1 MRFAVLLKTMS
12 PTFRFSQLF
21 CGNLP
26 TIDTEKMQNYLDQL
40 NDVQRAA
47 VQATQG
53 PCLIVAGAG
62 SGKTRVLTYRI
73 AHLLANGVKPW
84 NILALTFTNK
94 AAREMQSRIESLVA
108 GSDAQS
114 LVMGTFHSIFSHI
127 LRMESACLG
136 FPSSYTIYD
145 TTDSKSLIKS
155 IIKEMRLD
163 DKVYKPNHIANRIS
177 MAKNN
182 LVTPDTYKASSEL
195 MATDNANRMPLI
207 ATIYERYVA
216 RCRQA
221 SAMDFDDLLLN
232 TNILFRDNPAVL
244 DKYQQRF
251 KYILVDEY
259 QDTNYAQYL
268 IIKKLAQQH
277 QNICVVGDDAQ
288 SIYSFRGAKI
298 ENILNFR
305 NDYPQCRLFKLEQN
319 YRSTQN
325 IVSAANSLI
334 KKNEHQIPKDVFSE
348 KDEGDPVRV
357 MAAMTDIE
365 ESYNVVGD
373 IFAKIANKH
382 CHYSDFAILYRTNAQ
397 SRTFEEALR
406 KRNFPYKI
414 YGGQSFYQ
422 RKEVKDAIAYMR
434 LIVNNNDDEAL
445 RRVINYPARGIGE
458 TTVDKISATANA
470 NNCSMWTV
478 ATNPELL
485 AVAGL
490 NRGTVAKVAGF
501 TELIGKFIPMLDKVD
516 AYDMAREIIDTVGIK
531 NEYQNSDD
539 PDDQS
544 RLENIE
550 ELLRGISD
558 YVAANYKEGESPRL
572 VGFLENVALI
582 TDQDNRKTES
592 MDSIT
597 LMTIHSAKGLE
608 FPYVYIVGVEE
619 GLFPSS
625 MSVYS
630 QHELEEERR
639 LFYVALTRAMQQ
651 VTVSYCRSRAKYG
664 GAREQVTP
672 SRFIK
677 DIDPQYMTVV
687 SGAVGGAQRATFGSS
702 SFVSSSF
709 GQTKIPT
716 GASFAAQR
724 RLQQLRGQSSQP
736 SGIQPSP
743 IDSIRPGVT
752 VLHQQFGQG
761 KVLRMDDNADSRA
774 AIIFFPKAGEKK
786 LLLKFA
792 KLQVVD

>member
-1 MRFAVLLKTMS
+1 
-12 PTFRFSQLF
+12 
-21 CGNLP
+21 
-26 TIDTEKMQNYLDQL
+26 MQNYLDQL

-53 PCLIVAGAG
+53 PSLIVAGAG

-73 AHLLANGVKPW
+73 AHLLATGVKPW

-94 AAREMQSRIESLVA
+94 AAREMQKRIAQLVGEQEA
-108 GSDAQS
+108 SK
-114 LVMGTFHSIFSHI
+114 LTMGTFHSIFSHI
-127 LRMESACLG
+127 LRVEHERLGYPSA
-136 FPSSYTIYD
+136 YTIYD
-145 TTDSKSLIKS
+145 TADSKSLIKS
-155 IIKEMRLD
+155 IVKELRLD
-163 DKVYKPNHIANRIS
+163 DKVYKINHIMSRIS

-182 LVTPDTYKASSEL
+182 LVTAANYRASAEL
-195 MATDNANRMPLI
+195 AATDTANRMPLI
-207 ATIYERYVA
+207 GTIFERYEA

-232 TNILFRDNPAVL
+232 TNILFRDNPDVL
-244 DKYQQRF
+244 DKYQQIF
-251 KYILVDEY
+251 KYVLVDEY

-348 KDEGDPVRV
+348 KDEGEPIRV

-373 IFAKIANKH
+373 IFAKIATEH
-382 CHYSDFAILYRTNAQ
+382 CHYNDFAILYRTNAQ

-434 LIVNNNDDEAL
+434 LTVNHNDDEAL
-445 RRVINYPARGIGE
+445 RRIINYPARGIGE
-458 TTVDKISATANA
+458 TTIDKISAAA
-470 NNCSMWTV
+470 GSAQCSMWE
-478 ATNPELL
+478 AIAQQELMTE
-485 AVAGL
+485 AGL
-490 NRGTVAKVAGF
+490 NRGTLAKVAAF
-501 TELIGKFIPMLDKVD
+501 VELIESFTAQMEKLNASDL
-516 AYDMAREIIDTVGIK
+516 AREIIDKVGIK
-531 NEYQNSDD
+531 NEYQGSDD
-539 PDDQS
+539 VEDRS

-550 ELLRGISD
+550 ELMRGIDD
-558 YVAANYKEGESPRL
+558 YVAANFTEEHMPLLS
-572 VGFLENVALI
+572 GFLENVALI
-582 TDQDNRKTES
+582 TDQDNKKTES
-592 MDSIT
+592 IDSIT

-608 FPYVYIVGVEE
+608 FPYVYVVGMEE

-630 QHELEEERR
+630 QSGLEEERR
-639 LFYVALTRAMQQ
+639 LFYVALTRAMNQA
-651 VTVSYCRSRAKYG
+651 TLSYCLSRSKYG
-664 GAREQVTP
+664 SREQTVA
-672 SRFIK
+672 SRFIN
-677 DIDPQYMTVV
+677 DIDPQYLSKMRGNMG
-687 SGAVGGAQRATFGSS
+687 SAARPTFSS
-702 SFVSSSF
+702 SVF
-709 GQTKIPT
+709 GQSKAPAGT
-716 GASFAAQR
+716 AFAAQR
-724 RLQQLRGQSSQP
+724 RLQQLRQQPSQP

-743 IDSIRPGVT
+743 IESIRPGVT
-752 VLHQQFGQG
+752 VMHQQFGQG
-761 KVLRMDDNADSRA
+761 KVLRMDGVADSRS
-774 AIIFFPKAGEKK
+774 AIIFFPKFGEKK

-792 KLQVVD
+792 KLQVLE

>member
-1 MRFAVLLKTMS
+1 M

-26 TIDTEKMQNYLDQL
+26 TIETEEMQNYLDQL

-47 VQATQG
+47 VQAMQG

-94 AAREMQSRIESLVA
+94 AAREMQNRIDNLV
-108 GSDAQS
+108 GRSDAQS
-114 LVMGTFHSIFSHI
+114 IVMGTFHSIFSHI

-163 DKVYKPNHIANRIS
+163 DKVYKPNHVANRIS

-182 LVTPDTYKASSEL
+182 LVTADAYKASGEL
-195 MATDNANRMPLI
+195 MAADNANRMPLI

-348 KDEGDPVRV
+348 KDEGAPVRV
-357 MAAMTDIE
+357 MSAMTDIE

-373 IFAKIANKH
+373 IFAKIANNH

-445 RRVINYPARGIGE
+445 KRIINYPARGIGDA
-458 TTVDKISATANA
+458 TVEKVSSVAGVNS
-470 NNCSMWTV
+470 CSIWAV
-478 ATNPELL
+478 ITNPDLL
-485 AVAGL
+485 VMAGL
-490 NRGTVAKVAGF
+490 NRGTLAKIAGF
-501 TELIGKFIPMLDKVD
+501 VDLIGKFIPQLEQVD
-516 AYDMAREIIDTVGIK
+516 AYDLAREIIDSVGIK
-531 NEYQNSDD
+531 NEFQNSDD
-539 PDDQS
+539 PEDQS

-572 VGFLENVALI
+572 SGFLENVALI

-619 GLFPSS
+619 GLFPSA

-630 QHELEEERR
+630 QQELEEERR
-639 LFYVALTRAMQQ
+639 LFYVALTRAMQE
-651 VTVSYCRSRAKYG
+651 VTVSYSRSRAKYG
-664 GAREQVTP
+664 GAREQTVP

-677 DIDPQYMTVV
+677 DIDPQYMSVV
-687 SGAVGGAQRATFGSS
+687 AGVVGGAQRATFGSS
-702 SFVSSSF
+702 SFGSSSF
-709 GQTKIPT
+709 GQTKIPAGT
-716 GASFAAQR
+716 SFAAQR
-724 RLQQLRGQSSQP
+724 RLQQIRQQPGQP

-743 IDSIRPGVT
+743 IDSIRSGVT

-761 KVLRMDDNADSRA
+761 KVLRMDGNADSRA

-792 KLQVVD
+792 KLQVVDRQQTVDNW

>member
-1 MRFAVLLKTMS
+1 M
-12 PTFRFSQLF
+12 
-21 CGNLP
+21 
-26 TIDTEKMQNYLDQL
+26 ENYLDQL
-40 NDVQRAA
+40 NDVQRTA

-73 AHLLANGVKPW
+73 AHLLATGVKPW

-94 AAREMQSRIESLVA
+94 AAREMQKRIAQLV
-108 GSDAQS
+108 GEQDAAK
-114 LVMGTFHSIFSHI
+114 LTMGTFHSIFNQI
-127 LRMESACLG
+127 LRVEHERLG
-136 FPSSYTIYD
+136 FPSTYTIYD
-145 TTDSKSLIKS
+145 TADSKSLVKS
-155 IIKEMRLD
+155 IVKDLRLD
-163 DKVYKPNHIANRIS
+163 DKVYKINHIMSRIS

-182 LVTPDTYKASSEL
+182 LVTAEAYRTSGEL

-207 ATIYERYVA
+207 GEIYSRYVA
-216 RCRQA
+216 RCRQSA
-221 SAMDFDDLLLN
+221 AMDFDDLLLY
-232 TNILFRDNPAVL
+232 TNILFRDNPDVL
-244 DKYQQRF
+244 DKYQNKF
-251 KYILVDEY
+251 KYVLVDEY

-305 NDYPQCRLFKLEQN
+305 NDYPQCKLFKLEQN

-348 KDEGDPVRV
+348 KDEGEPIRV
-357 MAAMTDIE
+357 MAAMTEIE

-373 IFAKIANKH
+373 IFAKIANQH
-382 CHYSDFAILYRTNAQ
+382 CHYSDFAVLYRTNAQ

-406 KRNFPYKI
+406 KRNIAYKI

-434 LIVNNNDDEAL
+434 LTVNHNDEEAL
-445 RRVINYPARGIGE
+445 KRVINYPTRGIGE
-458 TTVDKISATANA
+458 TTLKKISDVAEANEI
-470 NNCSMWTV
+470 SMWTV
-478 ATNPELL
+478 ISRPDVNLVGFNASTL
-485 AVAGL
+485 A
-490 NRGTVAKVAGF
+490 KIEGF
-501 TELIGKFIPMLDKVD
+501 VELIKSFAEKADSLD
-516 AYDMAREIIDTVGIK
+516 AYDVAREIIDTVKIK
-531 NEYQNSDD
+531 NEFQNSDD
-539 PDDQS
+539 PEDQS

-572 VGFLENVALI
+572 AGFLENVALI
-582 TDQDNRKTES
+582 TDQDNKRTEGT
-592 MDSIT
+592 DSVT

-608 FPYVYIVGVEE
+608 FPYVYIVGMEE
-619 GLFPSS
+619 GLFPSA

-651 VTVSYCRSRAKYG
+651 ATITFSRSRSKYG
-664 GAREQVTP
+664 GARESVTP

-677 DIDPQYMTVV
+677 DIDPQYLSQMS
-687 SGAVGGAQRATFGSS
+687 SGTGTMGRPTFGSS
-702 SFVSSSF
+702 SFGSSSF
-709 GQTKIPT
+709 GQTKAPM
-716 GASFAAQR
+716 GASFAARQ
-724 RLQQLRGQSSQP
+724 RLQQLRQP
-736 SGIQPSP
+736 SASSAGIVPSP
-743 IDSIRPGVT
+743 IDKVRAGAT
-752 VLHQQFGQG
+752 VLHSMFGQG
-761 KVLRMDDNADSRA
+761 KVLRMEGEADSRA

>member
-1 MRFAVLLKTMS
+1 M
-12 PTFRFSQLF
+12 
-21 CGNLP
+21 
-26 TIDTEKMQNYLDQL
+26 ENYLDQL

-94 AAREMQSRIESLVA
+94 AAREMQNRIDSLVG

-114 LVMGTFHSIFSHI
+114 IVMGTFHSIFSHI
-127 LRMESACLG
+127 LRAESVRLG
-136 FPSSYTIYD
+136 FPSAYTIYD

-155 IIKEMRLD
+155 IVKEMRLD
-163 DKVYKPNHIANRIS
+163 DKVYKINHIANRIS

-182 LVTPDTYKASSEL
+182 LITPETYKANGEL
-195 MATDNANRMPLI
+195 MTADNANRMPLI
-207 ATIYERYVA
+207 GDIYVRYVA

-232 TNILFRDNPAVL
+232 TNILFRDNPDIL
-244 DKYQQRF
+244 DKYQQKF

-259 QDTNYAQYL
+259 QDTNFAQYL

-298 ENILNFR
+298 ENILNFK

-373 IFAKIANKH
+373 IFAKIANNH

-445 RRVINYPARGIGE
+445 KRIINYPARGIGE
-458 TTVDKISATANA
+458 TTVEKIAAAANE
-470 NNCSMWTV
+470 NECSMWAV
-478 ATNPELL
+478 LTNPDLL
-485 AVAGL
+485 SMAGL
-490 NRGTVAKVAGF
+490 NRGTMAKVEGF
-501 TELIGKFIPMLDKVD
+501 TDLISKFIPQLEKID
-516 AYDMAREIIDTVGIK
+516 AYDLAREIIDTAGIK
-531 NEYQNSDD
+531 NEFQNSDD
-539 PDDQS
+539 PEDQS

-558 YVAANYKEGESPRL
+558 YVAANYKEGETPGL
-572 VGFLENVALI
+572 AGFLENVALI
-582 TDQDNRKTES
+582 TDQDNKRTEGA
-592 MDSIT
+592 DSIT

-619 GLFPSS
+619 GLFPSA

-651 VTVSYCRSRAKYG
+651 ATISYSRSRAKYG
-664 GAREQVTP
+664 GTREQTVA

-677 DIDPQYMTVV
+677 DIDPQFLSHTTTGMG
-687 SGAVGGAQRATFGSS
+687 SAGRPTFGFGTFSS
-702 SFVSSSF
+702 TTF
-709 GQTKIPT
+709 GQTKAPI

-724 RLQQLRGQSSQP
+724 RLQQLRGQSSKP
-736 SGIQPSP
+736 SEIEPSP
-743 IDSIRPGVT
+743 IDSIRAGVN
-752 VLHQQFGQG
+752 VLHPMFGQG
-761 KVLRMDDNADSRA
+761 RVLRMEGEADSRA
-774 AIIFFPKAGEKK
+774 AIIFFPKSGEKK

-792 KLQVVD
+792 KLQVIE

>member
-1 MRFAVLLKTMS
+1 
-12 PTFRFSQLF
+12 
-21 CGNLP
+21 
-26 TIDTEKMQNYLDQL
+26 MQNYLDQL

-94 AAREMQSRIESLVA
+94 AAREMQSRIENLVNN
-108 GSDAQS
+108 SDVQS
-114 LVMGTFHSIFSHI
+114 LVMGTFHSVFSHI
-127 LRMESACLG
+127 LRAESVRLG

-155 IIKEMRLD
+155 IIKELRLD
-163 DKVYKPNHIANRIS
+163 DKVYKPNHVANRIS

-182 LVTPDTYKASSEL
+182 LVTPDTYKASGEL
-195 MATDNANRMPLI
+195 MAADNANRMPLI

-232 TNILFRDNPAVL
+232 TNILFRDNPDVL
-244 DKYQQRF
+244 DKYQQKF

-348 KDEGDPVRV
+348 KDEGEPVRV
-357 MAAMTDIE
+357 MSAMTDIE

-373 IFAKIANKH
+373 IFAKIATSH

-397 SRTFEEALR
+397 SRAFEEALR

-445 RRVINYPARGIGE
+445 RRIINYPARGIGE
-458 TTVDKISATANA
+458 TTVEKISATANE
-470 NNCSMWTV
+470 NNCSMWNV
-478 ATNPELL
+478 VTNQELL
-485 AVAGL
+485 AQAGL
-490 NRGTVAKVAGF
+490 NRGAIAKIDGF
-501 TELIGKFIPMLDKVD
+501 TGLIGDFIPKLDQID
-516 AYDMAREIIDTVGIK
+516 AYDLAREIIDTVGIK
-531 NEYQNSDD
+531 NEFQNSDD
-539 PDDQS
+539 PDDRS

-558 YVAANYKEGESPRL
+558 YVAANYKDGESPRL

-582 TDQDNRKTES
+582 TDQDNKKTES
-592 MDSIT
+592 MDSVT

-619 GLFPSS
+619 GLFPSA

-639 LFYVALTRAMQQ
+639 LFYVALTRAMLQA
-651 VTVSYCRSRAKYG
+651 TITYSRSRSKYG
-664 GAREQVTP
+664 GAREQTVP

-677 DIDPQYMTVV
+677 DIDPQYLSQMTTG
-687 SGAVGGAQRATFGSS
+687 SGSVRPTFSS
-702 SFVSSSF
+702 SVF
-709 GQTKIPT
+709 GQAKTPAGT
-716 GASFAAQR
+716 AFAAQR
-724 RLQQLRGQSSQP
+724 RLQQLRQQPGQSS
-736 SGIQPSP
+736 SIQPSP
-743 IDSIRPGVT
+743 IENIRPGVN
-752 VLHQQFGQG
+752 VMHQQFGQG
-761 KVLRMDDNADSRA
+761 KVLRMDGDSDSRA
-774 AIIFFPKAGEKK
+774 AIIFFPKFGEKK

-792 KLQVVD
+792 KLQVVE